1 MKDRNPF
8 NDLEKRLEIHTKLNE
23 IPYIEIP
30 ENSID
35 MRPSIDL
42 QALVKED
49 NLEKF
54 LKIFDWVIE
63 DE

>member
-8 NDLEKRLEIHTKLNE
+8 NDREKRLEILTKLNE